1 MIIYFCD
8 RELNILGHAS
18 TELPAGNR
26 ISQDKTTEDVET
38 GVNTFECVL
47 TWDDNSRSEL
57 EQGIVSGNYILK
69 KGSYGDYDSLYQIVE
84 TESDTKAQE
93 ISLYAED
100 AGLDLLNTL
109 CGAETLTN
117 KTIVEMIA
125 YFLPEGWS
133 VEAEDAPT
141 TTKTNTWDGTSTCTE
156 RLRSIVGLWDC
167 EIYYSFRIVALQVVD
182 RVVNVVQKR
191 GLQVAIPQ
199 LRLNYDIDRIRT
211 KTSIT
216 DLCTA
221 LAVKGG
227 GDPAI
232 NLKNYDYTYT
242 DPTTG
247 DVYEVDKPTGQMRN
261 TTAMQRWSSAIDTDG
276 LLVGEYSYDTE
287 DKAMLAG
294 QARAELQKR
303 CYPAVNYE
311 VDFSKLPE
319 DAQIGDR
326 INIIDEH
333 GKLYLEARLLQIET
347 SAANDTQKAVIG
359 EYVLRASGISDKVA
373 AMASEVASLAQSTNA
388 YQLTIVSSN
397 GNDFADTLI
406 NTTLTAQ
413 VLYRGTY
420 IDAASLA
427 NVGLVV
433 RWYTEGS
440 STPVATGM
448 TYTVT
453 NQQAINMT
461 ARLETV

>member
-47 TWDDNSRSEL
+47 TWDDNTRSEL

-294 QARAELQKR
+294 QARAELQR
-303 CYPAVNYE
+303 LCYPAVNYE

-326 INIIDEH
+326 INIVDEH

-373 AMASEVASLAQSTNA
+373 AMASEVASLANRNA
-388 YQLTIVSSN
+388 YSIEITSSD
-397 GNDFADTLI
+397 GTLFQTSYVA
-406 NTTLTAQ
+406 TTLTAHVYSYGYELDEDQ
-413 VLYRGTY
+413 IAEVGAIKWYNGNTLLGT
-420 IDAASLA
+420 
-427 NVGLVV
+427 G
-433 RWYTEGS
+433 R
-440 STPVATGM
+440 
-448 TYTVT
+448 TYTIT
-453 NQQAINMT
+453 SASNILAIQVT
-461 ARLETV
+461 ARLEG

>member
-1 MIIYFCD
+1 M
-8 RELNILGHAS
+8 
-18 TELPAGNR
+18 
-26 ISQDKTTEDVET
+26 
-38 GVNTFECVL
+38 
-47 TWDDNSRSEL
+47 
-57 EQGIVSGNYILK
+57 
-69 KGSYGDYDSLYQIVE
+69 
-84 TESDTKAQE
+84 
-93 ISLYAED
+93 YAED

-125 YFLPEGWS
+125 HFLPEGWS

-261 TTAMQRWSSAIDTDG
+261 LTAMQRWSSAIDADG

-294 QARAELQKR
+294 QARAELQR
-303 CYPAVNYE
+303 LCYPAVNYE

-359 EYVLRASGISDKVA
+359 EYVLRSSGISDKVA

-461 ARLETV
+461 ARLETA